1 MKTSIMNKSVI
12 PFIFVAVAACTSTE
26 KKDTNLVVIERLDA
40 ALDQILS
47 IESSIEI
54 IGEGYEW
61 SEGPVWIAEE
71 NMLLFSDVPQN
82 IIYKWTSAKGVEKY
96 LTPAGFTG
104 EGNREGSN
112 GLLLNPVGNLVICQH
127 GDRRMAVMTA
137 TLDDPKPTFEAL
149 ADHYDGKKFN
159 SPNDAAYDAQGNL
172 YFTDPPYGLPGQ
184 DEDPDKEIPFN
195 GVYKVST
202 EGKVTLLIDSLT
214 RPNGIA
220 FSPDQKYLYVA
231 NSDSNKARWYQY
243 ELNDSSIV
251 SGKVLYDATAL
262 TETEKGLPDGLKV
275 DAKGNIFATGP
286 GGVFIFNSEGKLIG
300 KIKIAEATANC
311 ALANN
316 DKTLFTTSDMYVIK
330 IDFK

>member
-1 MKTSIMNKSVI
+1 MYKPLVLLVCLAMVACTTTEKDETSIV
-12 PFIFVAVAACTSTE
+12 T
-26 KKDTNLVVIERLDA
+26 IERLDPE
-40 ALDQILS
+40 LDNILTA
-47 IESSIEI
+47 ESSIEI

-61 SEGPVWIAEE
+61 SEGPLWVEEE

-82 IIYKWTSAKGVEKY
+82 TIYKWTAQKGIEKY

-104 EGNREGSN
+104 QGKREGSN

-127 GDRRMAVMTA
+127 GDRRIAVMTS
-137 TLDDPKPTFEAL
+137 TLDDPKPTYETL
-149 ADHYDGKKFN
+149 ADQYDGKRFS
-159 SPNDAAYDAQGNL
+159 SPNDAVYDSKGNL

-184 DEDPDKEIPFN
+184 DEDAEKEISFN
-195 GVYKVST
+195 GVYKLSPDGV
-202 EGKVTLLIDSLT
+202 VTLLIDSLI

-220 FSPDQKYLYVA
+220 FSPDEKYLYVA
-231 NSDSNKARWYQY
+231 NSDANKARWYQY
-243 ELNDSSIV
+243 ELGDSSVV

-262 TETEKGLPDGLKV
+262 TETEKGLPDGMKV

-286 GGVFIFNSEGKLIG
+286 GGVFIFNPSGKLIG
-300 KIKIAEATANC
+300 KIKITEPTANC

-316 DKTLFTTSDMYVIK
+316 DKTLFTTSNMYLIK

>member
-1 MKTSIMNKSVI
+1 MKNSLRLLACFAI
-12 PFIFVAVAACTSTE
+12 AACSTSE
-26 KKDTNLVVIERLDA
+26 KDAASLVTIERLDSE
-40 ALDQILS
+40 LDQILTTAS
-47 IESSIEI
+47 AIEI

-61 SEGPVWIAEE
+61 SEGPVWVEEE

-82 IIYKWTSAKGVEKY
+82 IIYKWTTEKGVERY
-96 LTPAGFTG
+96 LTPAGYSG
-104 EGNREGSN
+104 EGKREGSN

-127 GDRRMAVMTA
+127 GDRRMAVMTS
-137 TLDDPKPTFEAL
+137 TLDDPKPTYETL
-149 ADHYDGKKFN
+149 ADTFNGKRFS
-159 SPNDAAYDAQGNL
+159 SPNDAAYDSKGNL

-184 DEDPDKEIPFN
+184 DEDAEKEISFN

-202 EGKVTLLIDSLT
+202 DGIVTLLIDSLT

-231 NSDSNKARWYQY
+231 NSDANKARWYQY

-251 SGKVLYDATAL
+251 SGKILYDATAL

-286 GGVFIFNSEGKLIG
+286 GGVFIFNPSGKLIG
-300 KIKIAEATANC
+300 KIKVSEATANC

-316 DKTLFTTSDMYVIK
+316 DKTLFTTSDMYLIK

>member
-1 MKTSIMNKSVI
+1 MQK
-12 PFIFVAVAACTSTE
+12 PLLFVVCVMLAACSTTE
-26 KKDTNLVVIERLDA
+26 KDASALVTIERLDPE
-40 ALDQILS
+40 LDQVLTT
-47 IESSIEI
+47 ESSFEI
-54 IGEGYEW
+54 IGEGYQW
-61 SEGPVWIAEE
+61 SEGPLWLEEE

-82 IIYKWTSAKGVEKY
+82 IIYKWTSANGVEQY
-96 LTPAGFTG
+96 LAPAGFTG
-104 EGNREGSN
+104 EGKREGSN

-127 GDRRMAVMTA
+127 GDRRMAVMA
-137 TLDDPKPTFEAL
+137 STLDDPKPMYETL
-149 ADHYDGKKFN
+149 ADEYDGKKLN
-159 SPNDAAYDAQGNL
+159 SPNDAAYDSKGNL

-184 DEDPDKEIPFN
+184 DEAPDKEIPFN

-202 EGKVTLLIDSLT
+202 DGKTTLLIDSLT

-231 NSDSNKARWYQY
+231 NSDSKKAKWYQY
-243 ELNDSSIV
+243 ELNDSTIV

-262 TETEKGLPDGLKV
+262 TATEKGLPDGLKV

-286 GGVFIFNSEGKLIG
+286 GGVFIFNPGGKLIG
-300 KIKIAEATANC
+300 KIKVTAATANC

-316 DKTLFTTSDMYVIK
+316 DKTLFLTSHMYLIK

>member
-1 MKTSIMNKSVI
+1 MNKSI
-12 PFIFVAVAACTSTE
+12 LLLFCIALAACSTSE
-26 KKDTNLVVIERLDA
+26 KEENSVVVIERIDA
-40 ALDQILS
+40 ALDQILTT
-47 IESSIEI
+47 ESSIEI

-61 SEGPVWIAEE
+61 TEGPVWIADE

-82 IIYKWTSAKGVEKY
+82 IIYKWTAGNGVEQY
-96 LTPAGFTG
+96 ITPAGYTG
-104 EGNREGSN
+104 EGKREGSN

-127 GDRRMAVMTA
+127 GDRRMAVMTS
-137 TLDDPKPTFEAL
+137 TLDDPKSTFETL
-149 ADHYDGKKFN
+149 ADQYDGKKFN
-159 SPNDAAYDAQGNL
+159 SPNDATYDAKGNL

-184 DEDPDKEIPFN
+184 DEDPQKEIPFN

-220 FSPDQKYLYVA
+220 FSPDQKFLYVA
-231 NSDSNKARWYQY
+231 NSDSKKARWYQY

-286 GGVFIFNSEGKLIG
+286 GGVFIFNPNGKLIG
-300 KIKIAEATANC
+300 KIKVSEATANC

-316 DKTLFTTSDMYVIK
+316 DKTLFLTSDMYIIK
-330 IDFK
+330 INFK